1 MVNIDYALNVICKE
15 TKIIGTEN
23 KDLLS
28 SVNRVLAEDIYS
40 KDNLPPFNKS
50 SKDGYAIKSEDTLNC
65 SKENVCKL
73 KVKGIIKAGDFIN
86 DTLKN
91 GEAYKIMTG
100 APIPKGADAVVKI
113 EDIEIKDDNLFIFE
127 PINENNNIIKFG
139 EEIKIGDLAIKKDTV
154 IRPVEI
160 GVLASLGYSSV
171 KVYKA
176 PTVALIITG
185 DELVDINSDIKNG
198 QIRNSNEYSLK
209 ALVTNLNAEVLSL
222 GIVSDDRENLKEKM
236 KYALEKADI
245 VITSGGASVGDYDF
259 VKDILKEI
267 GADIKF
273 SKIAIKPGKPVTFAT
288 FNEKLFFALP
298 GNPSSLITTFEK
310 FVKPTIEK
318 IMGKDDFHSEQFKV
332 IAMYDFECE
341 IGREKY
347 VYVEIKKK
355 DGNYYAYKVGSQC
368 SNHLMTMSRA
378 NGIIVIP
385 KEIGHV
391 KAGEAFNGEFIF
403 GINFKKYIKE

>member
-1 MVNIDYALNVICKE
+1 MVNIDDALNMICKE
-15 TKIIGTEN
+15 TKILGIEN

-28 SVNRVLAEDIYS
+28 SINRVLAEDIYS

-50 SKDGYAIKSEDTLNC
+50 AMDGYAIKSNDTYNC
-65 SKENVCKL
+65 SKENICEL
-73 KVKGIIKAGDFIN
+73 KIKGIIKAGDFLN
-86 DTLKN
+86 GTLKN

-100 APIPKGADAVVKI
+100 APVPKGADAV
-113 EDIEIKDDNLFIFE
+113 IEIEKVESKEDKLLIFE
-127 PINENNNIIKFG
+127 QVKENNNVIKFG
-139 EEIKIGDLAIKKDTV
+139 EEIKIGDLAINKNNI

-176 PTVALIITG
+176 PTVALIVTG
-185 DELVDINSDIKNG
+185 DELVDIKSNIKNG

-209 ALVTNLNAEVLSL
+209 ALVTNLNAEALSL
-222 GIVSDDRENLKEKM
+222 GIVSDDKEILKEKI

-259 VKDILKEI
+259 VKDTLKEI

-298 GNPSSLITTFEK
+298 GNPSSLITSFEN

-318 IMGKDDFHSEQFKV
+318 IMGKGNSNLEEFPVTLMDDFKGKP
-332 IAMYDFECE
+332 
-341 IGREKY
+341 GRQKY
-347 VYVEIKKK
+347 VYVEIKRK
-355 DGNYYAYKVGSQC
+355 DKDYYAYKVGSQC

-378 NGIIVIP
+378 NGIIIIP
-385 KEIGHV
+385 KEVGNA
-391 KAGEAFNGEFIF
+391 KAGEVFNGKFIF
-403 GINFKKYIKE
+403 RK

>member
-1 MVNIDYALNVICKE
+1 MVDINYALGTISKE
-15 TKIIGTEN
+15 IKILGVESRE
-23 KDLLS
+23 LLS
-28 SVNRVLAEDIYS
+28 SINMVLAEDIYS

-50 SKDGYAIKSEDTLNC
+50 SKDGYAIKSKDTYNC
-65 SKENVCKL
+65 SEKNICKL
-73 KVKGIIKAGDFIN
+73 KIKGIIKAGDFLS

-100 APIPKGADAVVKI
+100 APVPSGADAV
-113 EDIEIKDDNLFIFE
+113 IEIEKVESKEDKLYIYDQV
-127 PINENNNIIKFG
+127 NENNNIIKFG
-139 EEIKIGDLAIKKDTV
+139 EEIKSGDLAIKKNTI
-154 IRPVEI
+154 IRPAEI
-160 GVLASLGYSSV
+160 GALASLGYSKV

-176 PTVALIITG
+176 PKVAIIITG
-185 DELVDINSDIKNG
+185 DELVSIDSNIENG

-209 ALVTNLNAEVLSL
+209 ALITSLNAEVLSL
-222 GIVSDDRENLKEKM
+222 GIVSDDREALKEKM
-236 KYALEKADI
+236 KLALDNADI

-310 FVKPTIEK
+310 FVNPTIKK
-318 IMGKDDFHSEQFKV
+318 IMGKEDAISEEFPV
-332 IAMYDFECE
+332 TLMYDFKCE
-341 IGREKY
+341 LGREKY

-355 DGNYYAYKVGSQC
+355 DEKYYAYKVGSQC

-378 NGIIVIP
+378 NGVIIIP
-385 KEIGHV
+385 KEVDDV
-391 KAGEAFNGEFIF
+391 KTGQVFNGKFIF
-403 GINFKKYIKE
+403 K